1 MKKLTLVIA
10 AFAAL
15 FGTAAAYADDYPSHP
30 ITLMVG
36 FPPGGPTDALARLL
50 AKGMEQTLHQPI
62 VVETASGASGTIA
75 TAHVVHA
82 APDGYTIGIGN
93 WTSHVGSP
101 AVYPLTYNVETDLQP
116 ISLLAAS
123 PLMILGKNAIPPKT
137 ATELVAWLKTRT
149 QPTTFGTVGAG
160 SAGHLCGLLF
170 AQKTG
175 ARFQYV
181 PYHGA
186 APAFTDLLGGQ
197 IDLAC
202 LEASA
207 SLPFVQAHKF
217 KAFAVMSE
225 QRWPKAPDLPTMIES
240 GMPGLTITFWHGLWT
255 TKGTPQDVVDRLDGA
270 VKTALADPAVKG
282 RLQQL
287 GQVIFPVD
295 QQNPTALAAY
305 QKAEIAKWWPIIKA
319 AGIRANN

>member
-1 MKKLTLVIA
+1 MQKLTLAIA
-10 AFAAL
+10 AFAVL
-15 FGTAAAYADDYPSHP
+15 FGTATTRADNYPSHP
-30 ITLMVG
+30 ITMMVG
-36 FPPGGPTDALARLL
+36 FPPGGPTDALARLV

-62 VVETASGASGTIA
+62 VVETAAGASGTIA
-75 TAHVVHA
+75 TARVVHA

-93 WTSHVGSP
+93 WTSHVGAP
-101 AVYPLTYNVETDLQP
+101 AVDQLSYDVLSDLQP

-123 PLMILGKNAIPPKT
+123 PLLILGKEAVPPKT
-137 ATELVAWLKTRT
+137 ATELLAWLKTRT

-170 AQKTG
+170 ADKTG

-207 SLPFVQAHKF
+207 SLPYVQAHKF
-217 KAFAVMSE
+217 KAFAVMGE
-225 QRWPKAPDLPTMIES
+225 QRWPKAPELPTMVES
-240 GMPGLTITFWHGLWT
+240 GVPGLTISFWHGVWT
-255 TKGTPQDVVDRLDGA
+255 TKGTPPGVVDRLDGA
-270 VKTALADPAVKG
+270 VQTALADPTVRD
-282 RLQQL
+282 RLTQI
-287 GQVIFPVD
+287 GQVIFPAPE
-295 QQNPTALAAY
+295 QNPAALAAY

-319 AGIRANN
+319 SGLKAE